1 MAQRE
6 GPMRIAAVADLHCGR
21 LGCPFPVLATMAESA
36 DVLLL
41 GGDLTQH
48 GLPEEASALVK
59 ELSAVNVPTVA
70 VLGNH
75 DYQSGRVDAIKGIL
89 CDAGVHLLDGDAWEL
104 GGVGFAGVKGFGG
117 GFGERIL
124 EAWGEESIK
133 AFVHE
138 TVEES
143 LKLETALSQ
152 IAAPVRVALMHYAP
166 IRATVEGEA
175 LEIFPFLG
183 SSRLEEP
190 LNRYH
195 VSAAFHGH
203 AHRGTLSGV
212 TTTGIPV
219 YNVSLA
225 LMRQQMPEGKPWRVI
240 EVPRMDGGP
249 AAAQPAPEPARSR
262 GL

>member
-1 MAQRE
+1 
-6 GPMRIAAVADLHCGR
+6 MRIAAVADLHCAR
-21 LGCPFPVLATMAESA
+21 LGCPFPVLAQMAESA

-48 GLPEEASALVK
+48 GLPEEAGALVK
-59 ELSAVNVPTVA
+59 ELAAVNVPTVA

-75 DYQSGRVDAIKGIL
+75 DYQAGRVDAIKGIL
-89 CDAGVHLLDGDAWEL
+89 CDAGVHLLDGDAWEM

-152 IAAPVRVALMHYAP
+152 ISAPMRVALMHYAP
-166 IRATVEGEA
+166 IRATVEGEP

-203 AHRGTLSGV
+203 AHRGTVSGT
-212 TTTGIPV
+212 TTTGVPV

-225 LMRQQMPEGKPWRVI
+225 LMRQQMPEGKPYRVI
-240 EVPRMDGGP
+240 EVPRAESGQPG
-249 AAAQPAPEPARSR
+249 QPAGEPVRSR